1 MMNVRLSP
9 GDARA
14 GPNFCFCSV
23 GRTVVDCF
31 LAGLWTVLFQVVKTP
46 GNPVPDFSKYLIVTV
61 VSILGM
67 AALVSSV
74 AEETGFLGYFQSA
87 LEAQVNGPAAGL
99 IAPS

>member
-1 MMNVRLSP
+1 MPAQTFAFALLAGLLSIV
-9 GDARA
+9 
-14 GPNFCFCSV
+14 S
-23 GRTVVDCF
+23 